1 MNTQGIVS
9 SIVSSIVPV
18 HVLAGMTAL
27 LFGYVA
33 LAARKGAAVHRKSGM
48 VFVGAMLTMSLSG
61 ALMSALETG
70 GVSVNVIAGSLTFY
84 FVATG
89 LLSVRS
95 RDATSEWIDAGAL
108 LFVLTL
114 GLLAFTTGV
123 EASKRNAPLAA
134 PMFVFGVVA
143 MLAATGDI
151 RMMRAGGIEGSA
163 RLKRHLWRMCF
174 AMWVAAASFFWGPRG
189 RVPEVIRIPALLP
202 IPVLAPIAVM
212 LYWLWRLR
220 TRRTS
225 RTLVSVSAP
234 QTL

>member
-1 MNTQGIVS
+1 MHMQGF
-9 SIVSSIVPV
+9 VSSIVPV
-18 HVLAGMTAL
+18 HVLAGLLAL
-27 LFGYVA
+27 VFGYVA
-33 LAARKGAAVHRKSGM
+33 LAATKGAALHRKSGRL
-48 VFVGAMLTMSLSG
+48 FVGAMLTMSLSG
-61 ALMSALETG
+61 AVMSAVKTG

-95 RDATSEWIDAGAL
+95 RNAKSDRIDAAAL
-108 LFVLTL
+108 LFVVTL
-114 GLLAFTTGV
+114 AVFAFITGLDV
-123 EASKRNAPLAA
+123 SRSNPPLAA

-143 MLAATGDI
+143 TLAATGDI
-151 RMMRAGGIEGSA
+151 RMMRGGGLQGSR

-212 LYWLWRLR
+212 FYWLWRLR
-220 TRRTS
+220 ARRTS
-225 RTLVSVSAP
+225 RAIVSVSAP
-234 QTL
+234 QTT